1 LLAFRVV
8 TEDAELQ
15 AAIHDELEALFDD
28 DDQVRQAVERD
39 AALASLRQ
47 RQRKLLDLY
56 YEDRISS
63 EAFGPEE
70 ARIAAQ
76 IRALDADAASAA
88 AAARERKV
96 REARFNEVVDV
107 LTTADIEELWEASTA
122 DERLILVEDFV
133 DSVSI
138 FPDHLEVKVAG
149 ASPLLVELAEV
160 GLRDPG
166 TRSGVSEGRRRG
178 SATGEDVRSEGWS
191 WRCVS
196 RHLGTAREALCV
208 RHQL

>member
-76 IRALDADAASAA
+76 IRALEADAASAA

-96 REARFNEVVDV
+96 RDARYKNCGRPVP
-107 LTTADIEELWEASTA
+107 LT
-122 DERLILVEDFV
+122 
-133 DSVSI
+133 
-138 FPDHLEVKVAG
+138 
-149 ASPLLVELAEV
+149 
-160 GLRDPG
+160 
-166 TRSGVSEGRRRG
+166 SG
-178 SATGEDVRSEGWS
+178 
-191 WRCVS
+191 
-196 RHLGTAREALCV
+196 
-208 RHQL
+208 